1 MLKNKFKI
9 GKKEGEEKK
18 EQFTTPKP
26 EKINDDFDPLANIGL
41 DLSEEIGEDGDD
53 ITDDLNRTNQTFDNG
68 LDQTIIIGEME
79 EGNIFDDLK
88 MSAEKQKEN
97 AIYISKGDLKEYIDD
112 IKLKHRAEIDAIMI
126 EQTSYKKIVKQMV
139 QRFKQLT
146 LKCGE
151 QEFQIIGLKKY
162 ELQCKKFDQIDKKQK
177 LEMKVQSSQ
186 IDKLK
191 IALIEYDRH
200 VRENALV
207 NTEIMI

>member
-97 AIYISKGDLKEYIDD
+97 AISISKGDLKEYIDD

-151 QEFQIIGLKKY
+151 QEF
-162 ELQCKKFDQIDKKQK
+162 
-177 LEMKVQSSQ
+177 
-186 IDKLK
+186 
-191 IALIEYDRH
+191 
-200 VRENALV
+200 
-207 NTEIMI
+207 